1 MLSWANSG
9 TRLPEHVPKFRKV
22 AQRSTVALGVV
33 REIAD
38 RRCALSRAPIR
49 LPTKSASTK
58 RPFHLQHVVN
68 LKKIP
73 GIRFSIFHIHHDGLD
88 FLRHMS

>member
-1 MLSWANSG
+1 M
-9 TRLPEHVPKFRKV
+9 FRSLEKV
-22 AQRSTVALGVV
+22 AQRSTVGLAVV

-38 RRCALSRAPIR
+38 RRCARSRDAPIG

-58 RPFHLQHVVN
+58 RPFHLQHVAN

-73 GIRFSIFHIHHDGLD
+73 LE
-88 FLRHMS
+88 